1 MVIFDMEKILE
12 PFDSILKTINSNKN
26 ILILI
31 LILLGIYYTYY
42 NNNIVEN
49 CINLFDNEIFK
60 FVVFILITY
69 ISSSSPAIGI
79 SLAIIMLTSLQMIT
93 YIKLKREFEQDIYLI
108 NSENDFEK
116 EKFSQI
122 APADISYLDDEFLT
136 NPLEK
141 MNQLAPPINFDL
153 KFITPKELSYQMIR
167 EGKTM
172 LNESYDLEQDLE
184 KRYDSREQQIAFE
197 TKRNGTELVDSGI
210 NRLQNAN
217 QGEYNLK
224 NNISNTS
231 NKFVKYSK
239 LMKKNNS
246 TNSLV
251 NASYNEL
258 LYNYNL
264 LVNKQLNQ
272 KDFDLQLEKVYMLEF
287 DLLQS
292 IYKSIKSSYPE
303 EKQIKIDTIINSI
316 LNLSNEEKKKI
327 NTQLEELYL
336 IMT

>member
-1 MVIFDMEKILE
+1 MATFNMGKILE
-12 PFDSILKTINSNKN
+12 PLDTTLKSINSNKN

-31 LILLGIYYTYY
+31 LILLGIYYVNY
-42 NNNIVEN
+42 NENIVSHS
-49 CINLFDNEIFK
+49 INLFNNEIFK
-60 FVVFILITY
+60 FVVFIFITY

-79 SLAIIMLTSLQMIT
+79 SLAIIMLTSLQIIT
-93 YIKLKREFEQDIYLI
+93 YIKLKKEFEQDVYLTD
-108 NSENDFEK
+108 SENDLDK

-122 APADISYLDDEFLT
+122 APSDISYLDDEFLT

-141 MNQLAPPINFDL
+141 INQLAPPINFNL
-153 KFITPKELSYQMIR
+153 KFITPKELSYQMIN

-172 LNESYDLEQDLE
+172 LNNSYDLEQDLV

-224 NNISNTS
+224 SDKS
-231 NKFVKYSK
+231 CAPNKFIKYSK

-246 TNSLV
+246 INSLV

-264 LVNKQLNQ
+264 LINKQLNQ
-272 KDFDLQLEKVYMLEF
+272 KDFDKQLEKVYMSEF

-292 IYKSIKSSYPE
+292 IYKTRKSSYLE
-303 EKQIKIDTIINSI
+303 EKKQLIDNLINYI
-316 LNLSNEEKKKI
+316 LNLPNEEKNKLNK
-327 NTQLEELYL
+327 QLEKLYL
-336 IMT
+336 MMI